1 MPAGGARSPLPG
13 KKGELMQ
20 QTYAERGKIAFL
32 EDQAAMAAEAFR
44 QGDFPGVLAI
54 LNAIDK
60 FIGEW
65 LAIEQPRGN

>member
-1 MPAGGARSPLPG
+1 
-13 KKGELMQ
+13 MQ